1 MAMGHSDS
9 LARGPEGSFLIRE
22 LDRRLVADMAAC
34 VDAASWKRW
43 LDTEPTLDTQQ
54 ALLDEL
60 AIQMAF
66 LIAEQNLPWD
76 FDLSAGLRLRS
87 KFGTCRF
94 DKNGRAK
101 IQVRCTK
108 GMEPLLWRKPGAIVV
123 TFLHELAHLKHLNH
137 GARFWRFLRRLV
149 DQAHAMGLYE
159 PAQDDGDEGSAGD
172 IKLAGSAASGLAAA
186 AHRRR
191 RARWKA
197 NRDALTHWSVG
208 DCAFV
213 SVSPARAMTPVNVV
227 ALGRTCAHVVD
238 EHGQRYL
245 VPAGLLSPETYH

>member
-1 MAMGHSDS
+1 MAMGHSAS
-9 LARGPEGSFLIRE
+9 LARGPEGSFVIRE
-22 LDRRLVADMAAC
+22 LDRRLVADMASC

-43 LDTEPTLDTQQ
+43 LDTEPTPDAQQ
-54 ALLDEL
+54 DLLDEV
-60 AIQMAF
+60 AIQLAP
-66 LIAEQNLPWD
+66 LIGDQNLSWD
-76 FDLSAGLRLRS
+76 FDLSAGLRLRD
-87 KFGTCRF
+87 KFGTCRL
-94 DKNGRAK
+94 DKSGRAK

-108 GMEPLLWRKPGAIVV
+108 STEPLLWRKPGAIVM

-137 GARFWRFLRRLV
+137 GGRFWRFLRRLV
-149 DQAHAMGLYE
+149 DRAHAMGLYE
-159 PAQDDGDEGSAGD
+159 PSQDDEDEGAAGD

-197 NRDALTHWSVG
+197 NRDALARWSVG

-227 ALGRTCAHVVD
+227 ALGRTRANVID
-238 EHGQRYL
+238 EHGRRYL
-245 VPAGLLSPETYH
+245 VPGGLLRPET